1 MSMSL
6 MCSAFLPF
14 LQRCSAQTG
23 DMQTVV
29 EEMNSDA
36 SAEEKTNFLIEYL
49 LSQREPL
56 LNLARTVLF
65 ALIIFFIGKKVIRL
79 LLKFLDRWM
88 ERGGVEVGVHKF
100 TMSLARTLLHIFLI
114 FIVAGILGVG
124 TSSIVAILGSAGLA
138 IGLALQGSLA
148 NFAGG
153 ILILLL
159 KPFRV
164 GDYIMA
170 ADVEGTVRSI
180 DIFYTYIVTTD
191 NKVTVI
197 PNGVLSNGN
206 IVNTSQEEYRFLV
219 LDFMVGY
226 DSDVGVVRQVLLDM
240 MGREEKVC
248 QDKPMSV
255 VVDKLNP
262 GRVKMQAKAWVE
274 TGNYWEER
282 YRLLEQ
288 IKSCLQ
294 EEGISLI

>member
-1 MSMSL
+1 MMSVMG
-6 MCSAFLPF
+6 SA
-14 LQRCSAQTG
+14 LQRSAILCTAQSG
-23 DMQTVV
+23 DMQSVV

-36 SAEEKTNFLIEYL
+36 SAEEKTNFLIQYI

-56 LNLARTVLF
+56 MNYVRTLLF
-65 ALIIFFIGKKVIRL
+65 ALVIYFIGKRLIRL
-79 LLKFLDRWM
+79 LLKVLDRWM
-88 ERGGVEVGVHKF
+88 DRRSVELGVHKF
-100 TMSLARTLLHIFLI
+100 TMSLAKVLLHIFLI
-114 FIVAGILGVG
+114 VVVAGILGVG

-153 ILILLL
+153 VLILLL

-170 ADVEGTVRSI
+170 AGVEGTVRSI
-180 DIFYTYIVTTD
+180 DIFYTHIVTTD
-191 NKVTVI
+191 NKVIVI

-226 DSDVGVVRQVLLDM
+226 DSDVSLVRQILLEM
-240 MGREEKVC
+240 MEKEEKLC
-248 QDKPMSV
+248 QDKPMTV
-255 VVDKLNP
+255 VIDKLNP
-262 GRVKMQAKAWVE
+262 GRIKMQAKAWVA

-288 IKSCLQ
+288 IKCRLQ
-294 EEGISLI
+294 EQGISLI